1 MQGGWTRAWLAA
13 LAVAALAGGPACAEG
28 PEQPSGEAP
37 PELPAPDRPI
47 PREASPLARE
57 LSATSRGLRDAVER
71 WRSEGD
77 PARGSTPRDVTL
89 LALHQQRM
97 YILLGRREALA
108 ERVRGRLRG
117 SLLAE
122 AGDVVAA
129 RRALERLNQPTR
141 RVRFRTGP
149 ALPPDALLAIY
160 RRAERR
166 FRVDWELLA
175 AVNFVETGFNKIRSN
190 SSAGAQGPMQFIPS
204 TWRAYGMG
212 GNIRNPRDAIMGAAN
227 YLRASGAPRDYG
239 RALFAY
245 NPSPLYVRAVR
256 RYARRIRSKPYT
268 YYALHSW
275 QIFVRTTRGLRRLTG
290 PRPR

>member
-1 MQGGWTRAWLAA
+1 VRGRFTRAALAA
-13 LAVAALAGGPACAEG
+13 LATGGLAGGLACAEE
-28 PEQPSGEAP
+28 PREPSGEARP
-37 PELPAPDRPI
+37 SLPAPDRPI
-47 PREASPLARE
+47 PREAGRLAHE
-57 LSATSRGLRDAVER
+57 LGATSGGLREAVAR

-77 PARGSTPRDVTL
+77 PGRGTTPRDVTL

-97 YILLGRREALA
+97 YILLGRRRALA
-108 ERVRGRLRG
+108 GRVLDRLGGSER
-117 SLLAE
+117 AE
-122 AGDVVAA
+122 ARDIVAA
-129 RRALERLNQPTR
+129 RQALERLNQPTR

-149 ALPPDALLAIY
+149 ALPPDVLLAIY

-166 FRVDWELLA
+166 FRVDWEVLA
-175 AVNFVETGFNKIRSN
+175 AINFVETGFNKIRSS

-212 GNIRNPRDAIMGAAN
+212 GDIRDPRDAIMGAAN
-227 YLRASGAPRDYG
+227 YLRASGAPSDYG
-239 RALFAY
+239 RALYAY

-256 RYARRIRSKPYT
+256 RYARRIRSRPYA

-275 QIFVRTTRGLRRLTG
+275 QIFVRTTRGLTRLTG

>member
-1 MQGGWTRAWLAA
+1 LAA
-13 LAVAALAGGPACAEG
+13 LATGGLAGGLACAEE
-28 PEQPSGEAP
+28 PREPSGEARP
-37 PELPAPDRPI
+37 SLPAPDRPI
-47 PREASPLARE
+47 PREAGRLARE
-57 LSATSRGLRDAVER
+57 LGATSGGLREAVAR

-77 PARGSTPRDVTL
+77 PARGTTPRDVTL

-97 YILLGRREALA
+97 YILLGRRRALA
-108 ERVRGRLRG
+108 GRVLDRLGGSER
-117 SLLAE
+117 AE
-122 AGDVVAA
+122 ARDIVAA
-129 RRALERLNQPTR
+129 RQALERLNQPTR

-149 ALPPDALLAIY
+149 ALPPDVLLAIY

-166 FRVDWELLA
+166 FRVDWEVLA
-175 AVNFVETGFNKIRSN
+175 AINFVETGFNKIRSS

-212 GNIRNPRDAIMGAAN
+212 GDIRDPRDAIMGAAN
-227 YLRASGAPRDYG
+227 YLRASGAPSDYG
-239 RALFAY
+239 RALYAY

-256 RYARRIRSKPYT
+256 RYARRIRSRPYA

-275 QIFVRTTRGLRRLTG
+275 QIFVRTTRGLTRLTG